1 MKLPTIKWLDFV
13 IEEISGRKGE
23 WKLLDKGR
31 IPMNEYKFASELLN
45 GIIVNEIHGA
55 NTRDFIFH
63 DCLNKFNNQ
72 PINIFQIGAIETF
85 DVRWRIGSGWSDIIF
100 GQYISKNGG
109 KLTIVDININNLAH
123 SSYAATKLNYEVD
136 LVYGDAINHIND
148 EYNIYYLDGSNDP
161 QETLDQYLKIKDVK
175 SIVIVDDFKIKGT
188 LLKKYLEENNIAYSF
203 YDVAN
208 EVITIDQL
216 EEK

>member
-1 MKLPTIKWLDFV
+1 
-13 IEEISGRKGE
+13 
-23 WKLLDKGR
+23 
-31 IPMNEYKFASELLN
+31 MNEYKFASELLN
-45 GIIVNEIHGA
+45 GIIINEIHGA

-136 LVYGDAINHIND
+136 LVYGDAINYIND